1 MDAEMNHNSEFQQIT
16 LIKQRGKFKE
26 KFLLLGQGF
35 PCENP
40 VCSCAQAMPSC
51 VYLSGMFISP
61 VAGLGIFAVSS
72 PVHPLPVS
80 QQGPAGEKGKC
91 PVPQFLRAWGGKEE
105 LHGDIPNP

>member
-16 LIKQRGKFKE
+16 LIKQRGEFKE

-51 VYLSGMFISP
+51 VCLSGMFISP

-80 QQGPAGEKGKC
+80 QQGPAGEGK
-91 PVPQFLRAWGGKEE
+91 VPQFLRAWGGKEE